1 MQVKVG
7 VVDDHQ
13 LFREALRSLLGRTP
27 DFAVVGEAATA
38 PQAREMVASL
48 QPDVVM
54 LDLLLPDMPGVE
66 LARQLLSDNPRL
78 RLLAVSMVTDP
89 AHVAEALDAGC
100 LGFVS
105 KEDTAAEL
113 VAAVNA
119 VAFRQTYLSPRLPR
133 ESVEALRGHGGPR
146 GLNSLTPRER
156 EIFDLTVA
164 GGSTIAVAQQ
174 LSISPRTVE
183 THRSRI
189 LRKLDMHGTTD
200 MVLYAARMGL
210 LQQK

>member
-13 LFREALRSLLGRTP
+13 LFREALRSLLARTP

-38 PQAREMVASL
+38 PKAREMVASA

-66 LARQLLSDNPRL
+66 LARQLLIDNPRL
-78 RLLAVSMVTDP
+78 RLLAVSMVSDP

-105 KEDTAAEL
+105 KEDAATEL
-113 VAAVNA
+113 VAAVHA
-119 VAFRQTYLSPRLPR
+119 VADRQAYMSPRLQR
-133 ESVEALRGHGGPR
+133 EAVEALRGHAGPR
-146 GLNSLTPRER
+146 GLHSLTPRER

-164 GGSTIAVAQQ
+164 GASTIAVAQQ

-189 LRKLDMHGTTD
+189 LRKLDMHGATD
-200 MVLYAARMGL
+200 MVLYAARLGL
-210 LQQK
+210 LQK

>member
-13 LFREALRSLLGRTP
+13 LFREALRSLLSRTP
-27 DFAVVGEAATA
+27 DLSVVGEAATA
-38 PQAREMVASL
+38 PKALEMVAAA

-66 LARQLLSDNPRL
+66 LARQLLTDNPRL

-89 AHVAEALDAGC
+89 AHVADALDAGC

-105 KEDTAAEL
+105 KEDTANEL

-119 VAFRQTYLSPRLPR
+119 VANRQTYLSPRLSR
-133 ESVEALRGHGGPR
+133 EAVDALRGRGGPR
-146 GLNSLTPRER
+146 GLHSLTPRER
-156 EIFDLTVA
+156 EIFDLTIA
-164 GGSTIAVAQQ
+164 GASTAAVAQR
-174 LSISPRTVE
+174 LAISPRTVE

-189 LRKLDMHGTTD
+189 LRKLDMRGTTD

-210 LQQK
+210 LQK